1 VVTLAAKPPAVQGK
15 KKENNRRAGGQYLLC
30 EYFSI
35 FPNGALRQYRRRF
48 PLPEIA
54 V

>member
-1 VVTLAAKPPAVQGK
+1 MVTLVAGPPAVQGK

-30 EYFSI
+30 EYFYI
-35 FPNGALRQYRRRF
+35 FRNGPHHQYRRRF
-48 PLPEIA
+48 RLPEIA